1 MSSFQ
6 KRIVRMQKD
15 ALLMPSLSRVTP
27 EQGVKPAFSLMH
39 KMVAR
44 SELSIWPAH
53 RNNVQQKKETPG
65 GEPAFPE
72 ESRPGISISVNCGIT
87 L

>member
-27 EQGVKPAFSLMH
+27 EQSAKPAFSLMH

-53 RNNVQQKKETPG
+53 RNNVQQKKETSERRTGLPG
-65 GEPAFPE
+65 GKPARHFH
-72 ESRPGISISVNCGIT
+72 IS
-87 L
+87 